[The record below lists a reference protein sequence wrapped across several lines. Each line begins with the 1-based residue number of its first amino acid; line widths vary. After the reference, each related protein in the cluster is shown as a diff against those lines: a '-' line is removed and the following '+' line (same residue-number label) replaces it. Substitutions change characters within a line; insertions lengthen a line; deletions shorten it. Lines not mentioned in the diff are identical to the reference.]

1 MKKTVLLTFLPLIL
15 VVCSCSKSDS
25 TSSCT
30 YGTDALKGKLYKLQ
44 SETIDTSGVR
54 LSTKTYNDSSQLS
67 YSFSDGNTGILIVK
81 AIVSGQSPIEYTKK
95 IDYTVL
101 SGSND
106 LQIVEWNS
114 STSKNTYLY
123 KVETFDCNKMV
134 LYSKRYSYYGSS
146 QNQILFESRET
157 YIKQ

>member
-1 MKKTVLLTFLPLIL
+1 MKKTVLLAVLPLIL
-15 VVCSCSKSDS
+15 VVLGCSKSD
-25 TSSCT
+25 TASSCT
-30 YGTDALKGKLYKLQ
+30 YGADALKGKLYKLQ
-44 SETIDTSGVR
+44 SEIVDTGGVR
-54 LSTKTYNDSSQLS
+54 FSTKTFNDSSQFS
-67 YSFSDGNTGILIVK
+67 YSFSDGTTGILIVK

-101 SGSND
+101 AGSND

-123 KVETFDCNKMV
+123 KVESFDCNKMV
-134 LYSKRYSYYGSS
+134 LYSKGYSYYGSS
-146 QNQILFESRET
+146 PIQILFERRET